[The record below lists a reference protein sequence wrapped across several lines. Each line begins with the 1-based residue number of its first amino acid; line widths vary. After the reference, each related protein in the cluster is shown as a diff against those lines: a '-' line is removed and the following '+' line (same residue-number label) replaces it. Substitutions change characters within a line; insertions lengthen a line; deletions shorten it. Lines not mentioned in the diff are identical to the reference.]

1 MWWKDRVYFLDFGM
15 VGNLETELRE
25 HLMLLPMV
33 FRQEDAAFLTDVTL
47 MLSRVV
53 DRSELDVTRCQ
64 AEIGANLS

>member
-25 HLMLLPMV
+25 HLMLLLMV

-53 DRSELDVTRCQ
+53 DRSELDVTRYQ